1 MSLAGRDRLI
11 TCRWVQNICLRNTYN
26 TDRGRHK
33 NRRHNSALELEGNP
47 MRQIFYM
54 SLSSVPGDGADLSG
68 ILNQSRHNNA
78 IDCITGF
85 LWSDG
90 KRFLQALEGPRVSV
104 EACFERIKRD
114 TRHYYLTVLSDQR
127 ITSHEFGTWNMVHR
141 RAREEASLYDAQ
153 VRRLLHQA
161 SDGVRAHFMA
171 LINTTPIHSSPHQI
185 AVTNPSAIMIRST

>member
-1 MSLAGRDRLI
+1 
-11 TCRWVQNICLRNTYN
+11 
-26 TDRGRHK
+26 
-33 NRRHNSALELEGNP
+33 
-47 MRQIFYM
+47 MRQIVYV

-78 IDCITGF
+78 IDGITGL

-90 KRFLQALEGPRVSV
+90 KSFLQALEGPRVSV
-104 EACFERIKRD
+104 ETCFERIKRD

-141 RAREEASLYDAQ
+141 RASEEASLYDAQ

-171 LINTTPIHSSPHQI
+171 LINAAPTHPGLHQV
-185 AVTNPSAIMIRST
+185 AVTKPSSITTQSTTILATRPTITR